1 MHYKTTIH
9 SPDVLCSTPGAPTR
23 PPTRHARQRPA
34 VLQMQPHDSSGA
46 PAAPAAG
53 SNDDGAAPAAGVAD
67 HNMTASP
74 SPPAAAAAEEPVS
87 LPLLAEGGSAAAAEP
102 DSADTVP
109 PAVDV
114 LEASAAASAQPDA
127 EQPPSDELPYASA
140 ATADTLPA
148 AADKS
153 VMGAA
158 GQNSMQSTI
167 AAVDCDA
174 AAYLATEPTPG
185 GTTTD
190 KSNDASPA
198 GEDAAA
204 LTPTY
209 QTIEQQAPAGDS
221 GGDSSDVKV
230 PPAAAAA
237 EITSMSLLPE
247 AAEPMPVWTT
257 AAVRL
262 SK

>member
-1 MHYKTTIH
+1 M
-9 SPDVLCSTPGAPTR
+9 
-23 PPTRHARQRPA
+23 
-34 VLQMQPHDSSGA
+34 
-46 PAAPAAG
+46 
-53 SNDDGAAPAAGVAD
+53 
-67 HNMTASP
+67 
-74 SPPAAAAAEEPVS
+74 S
-87 LPLLAEGGSAAAAEP
+87 LPLLAEAGSAAAAEP
-102 DSADTVP
+102 DSAATVP

-114 LEASAAASAQPDA
+114 LEASAAASAQRDA
-127 EQPPSDELPYASA
+127 EQPPSDEMPYARA

-158 GQNSMQSTI
+158 DQNSMRSTI
-167 AAVDCDA
+167 AAVDSDA
-174 AAYLATEPTPG
+174 AAHLATEPAPG

-190 KSNDASPA
+190 KSDDASPA

-204 LTPTY
+204 WTPTY

-237 EITSMSLLPE
+237 EIASMSLLPE

-262 SK
+262 SE